1 MVSYDDVGNIARLC
15 KRFGLHDADETPDRS
30 KQMDL
35 QKQVTISPTGKRTS
49 SPDNHIDRPKKFPLF
64 EAVRTWTNDEGV
76 PFDIVDA
83 GNRLTK
89 ALNRLVAL
97 DLKATFVKRRRSRTI
112 CPAQRFNPMR
122 PLWIRMV
129 LLLVSALLS
138 SVSVTCAQV
147 IEPDRATVPALRHP
161 ALPDFSM
168 QQRAAIYKS
177 IIAAMKEHPT
187 VAVPGDTQVD
197 VGTTL
202 LETELLRPPEDIRV
216 QIVAANKYKYAVWND
231 QVLVVDPAKKTVVDI
246 LHDYILR
253 DYDKQKQ

>member
-1 MVSYDDVGNIARLC
+1 
-15 KRFGLHDADETPDRS
+15 
-30 KQMDL
+30 MDL

-49 SPDNHIDRPKKFPLF
+49 SPGNHIDRPKKFPLF

-89 ALNRLVAL
+89 ALNRSVAF
-97 DLKATFVKRRRSRTI
+97 DPNVWSGRASQVDFVERRRSGTI

-122 PLWIRMV
+122 PLWIRIV

-187 VAVPGDTQVD
+187 VAVPADTQVD

-253 DYDKQKQ
+253 DYDKQK